1 MNYLKMYTTIIF
13 VIKFAFIILA
23 IAQIYLK
30 IYKTSNSL
38 LVSTVDYWKSRVEF
52 LFVFSMAILLIYM
65 FFPPMNKSVDIAGE
79 PKLLL
84 FLFGTILLTTAKWA
98 DFFNESP
105 TIVKLQD
112 ILGLNE

>member
-1 MNYLKMYTTIIF
+1 MYTTLIF
-13 VIKFAFIILA
+13 VIKLAFIILA
-23 IAQIYLK
+23 ITQIYLK

-52 LFVFSMAILLIYM
+52 VFVFLMAGLLIYL
-65 FFPPMNKSVDIAGE
+65 FAPPMNKSVDIAGE

-84 FLFGTILLTTAKWA
+84 FLFGTILLTTAKWG

-105 TIVKLQD
+105 TIIKLQD